1 MSCLRSYAKALVCD
15 HSALV
20 RYASK
25 LFFYRPYLR
34 QHAFLD
40 QLTDLVPFVYSY
52 RLATQLRLH
61 SITYSDGPRAQLL
74 RPPRPRLL
82 LSPLSYIPP

>member
-15 HSALV
+15 YSALI

-34 QHAFLD
+34 QHAFFD
-40 QLTDLVPFVYSY
+40 QLTDFVPLVYSY
-52 RLATQLRLH
+52 RLATQLCPQ

-74 RPPRPRLL
+74 HPPRPRLL
-82 LSPLSYIPP
+82 LSPLSYIPR